1 MATNNKYG
9 SIVETLVGDPL
20 INIQLDAKATP
31 PADLALVLA
40 DFATVDLYGSIAA
53 GLRLGNFELGDVP
66 RLLGI
71 GIWCNLADGL
81 VQADNPDD
89 QTTGLVLQISGH
101 SFNAGGV
108 QVQANIQ
115 IPSFSFKVQ
124 EFNAVQ
130 DVSQLLDMSPLDYSL
145 TGQPVV
151 GQNGFYRL
159 TATISST
166 TMDFNTISIDPAYAT
181 KRLIMRPMVLVEH
194 TYPVRITGF

>member
-1 MATNNKYG
+1 MGTNNKYG
-9 SIVETLVGDPL
+9 SIVETLVGSPL
-20 INIQLDAKATP
+20 INIQLSAKATP
-31 PADLALVLA
+31 PADLALALA
-40 DFATVDLYGSIAA
+40 DFTTVDLYGSIAA

-81 VQADNPDD
+81 VQADNPDS
-89 QTTGLVLQISGH
+89 QTTGLILQVSGK
-101 SFNAGGV
+101 SFNFANV

-124 EFNAVQ
+124 EFNTIQ
-130 DVSQLLDMSPLDYSL
+130 DVSQLLDMSPLDYTL
-145 TGQPVV
+145 TGQPGVAS
-151 GQNGFYRL
+151 GYYRL
-159 TATISST
+159 TAGISAT
-166 TMDFNTISIDPAYAT
+166 TMNFNTISIDPAYAA